1 MLRFYHCTT
10 NLQYNLKYLINLQR
24 NTFKTF
30 IHNTAQ
36 SLKCTQKVPLSL
48 CSVTKFG
55 LFITSSSAVK
65 LYFGRAA
72 QCKVSRTRLTG
83 YRSISDKDLQ
93 FDWNKLWH
101 YLKPHIN
108 FFLAAILGALAVAIL
123 NIQIPQLMS
132 GIVNVVAR
140 FSDTRDTVIFLKEIK
155 LPALRLL
162 SMYIAQ
168 SVFTAFYI
176 NMLSHLGER
185 MAYNIKTDLFSSV
198 LHQDIAFF
206 DQQRT
211 GEIIN
216 RLTSDVQD
224 FKSSFKQVISG
235 GLRATTQIIGC
246 AISLIVISPQMTLV
260 TLLCVPAVITTG
272 SALGSLLRSTSR
284 SAQAQIEKSTA
295 VADEAVSN
303 IRTVRAFAMEELE
316 LDMFEREA
324 ERALV
329 LNERLGLGIGLFQGG
344 ANLFLNSMVL
354 ATLYMGGYLLSV
366 NQLSPGQLMAFLM
379 STQTIQRS
387 LAQISLL
394 FGSVVR
400 GMAAGARIFQYINL
414 KPGMPLTGG
423 KILPSETMRGEIE
436 FKDVVFAYPTRPE
449 QVILQNFN
457 LRIPAGKTVAIVGG
471 SGNGKSTV
479 AALLERFYEV
489 NKGSI
494 TLDGEDISELDPTW
508 MRQSVLGYINQEP
521 TLFATTIMENIRYG
535 RPDAT
540 DTEVIEAA
548 ELANVHSFVIGFP
561 RGYNTLVGER
571 GTTLSGGQK
580 QRIAIARALLKN
592 PSVLILDEATSALD
606 TESENIVQQAL
617 DKAREGRTA
626 LVIAHR
632 LSTIKNAHIIVVL
645 SKGRIVEMGTHEELK
660 NLKAHY
666 WSLNFQQ
673 NSGE

>member
-1 MLRFYHCTT
+1 MNSLVFKI
-10 NLQYNLKYLINLQR
+10 LQFIILYNLKVILTFFSYLLQLQR
-24 NTFKTF
+24 NTFKVF
-30 IHNTAQ
+30 QRNTIN
-36 SLKCTQKVPLSL
+36 SLKSTKKPQWSFRSITKVGFL
-48 CSVTKFG
+48 
-55 LFITSSSAVK
+55 ITSGSVLK
-65 LYFGRAA
+65 LYLSNVAH
-72 QCKVSRTRLTG
+72 CKVSRTRLTG
-83 YRSISDKDLQ
+83 YRTLSDKDLQ
-93 FDWNKLWH
+93 FNWQKLWQ
-101 YLKPHIN
+101 YLKPHIY
-108 FFLAAILGALAVAIL
+108 FLVAAILGALAVAIL

-132 GIVNVVAR
+132 GIVNVLAR
-140 FSDTRDTVIFLKEIK
+140 FSDTRDSDVFLKEIK
-155 LPALRLL
+155 SPALRLL

-185 MAYNIKTDLFSSV
+185 MAYNIKTDLFKSV
-198 LHQDIAFF
+198 LQQDISFF

-235 GLRATTQIIGC
+235 GLRAGTQIIGC
-246 AISLIVISPQMTLV
+246 AISLIVISPQMTFV

-272 SALGSLLRSTSR
+272 SALGSLLRNTSR
-284 SAQAQIEKSTA
+284 KAQAQIEKSTA

-324 ERALV
+324 KLALNF
-329 LNERLGLGIGLFQGG
+329 NEH
-344 ANLFLNSMVL
+344 MVL
-354 ATLYMGGYLLSV
+354 TTLYMGGYLLSI
-366 NQLSPGQLMAFLM
+366 NQLSPGQLMAYLM
-379 STQTIQRS
+379 ATQTIQRS

-400 GMAAGARIFQYINL
+400 GMAAGTRVFQYIE
-414 KPGMPLTGG
+414 LTPNMSLHGG
-423 KILPSETMRGEIE
+423 KILSSEDVKGEIV
-436 FKDVVFAYPTRPE
+436 FKDVVFAYPTRPQ
-449 QVILQNFN
+449 QVILENFN

-479 AALLERFYEV
+479 AALLERFY
-489 NKGSI
+489 
-494 TLDGEDISELDPTW
+494 DLDPSW
-508 MRQSVLGYINQEP
+508 MRQSVFGYINQEP

-540 DTEVIEAA
+540 DDEVIEAA
-548 ELANVHSFVIGFP
+548 KLANVHGFVTGFP
-561 RGYNTLVGER
+561 REYNTMVGER

-592 PSVLILDEATSALD
+592 PAVLILDEATSALD
-606 TESENIVQQAL
+606 TESEQIVQQAL

-632 LSTIKNAHIIVVL
+632 LSTIKNADIIVVL

-660 NLKAHY
+660 KLKAHY

-673 NSGE
+673 SSDD